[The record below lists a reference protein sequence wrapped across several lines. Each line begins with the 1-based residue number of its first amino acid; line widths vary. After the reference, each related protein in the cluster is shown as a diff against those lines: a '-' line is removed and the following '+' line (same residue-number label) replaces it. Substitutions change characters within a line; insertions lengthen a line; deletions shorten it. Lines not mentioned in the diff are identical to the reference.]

1 MREWWMKQVLIL
13 EHSMRLNVRVLILKD
28 LKASLRSS
36 LPEREREARISLH
49 LNKKQKKPK
58 TTMCLFK
65 NVVE

>member
-1 MREWWMKQVLIL
+1 MKQVLIL
-13 EHSMRLNVRVLILKD
+13 EQSMRLNVRVMILKD

-36 LPEREREARISLH
+36 LPEREREARISSD

-58 TTMCLFK
+58 TTTGLFK